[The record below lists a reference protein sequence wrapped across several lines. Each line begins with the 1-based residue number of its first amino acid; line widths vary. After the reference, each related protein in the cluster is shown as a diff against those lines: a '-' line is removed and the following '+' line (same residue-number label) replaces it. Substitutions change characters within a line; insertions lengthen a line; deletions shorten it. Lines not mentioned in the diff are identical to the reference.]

1 MLHTT
6 LLHGHKQGECSGM
19 CGIDNKLTLKGGKIH
34 KRQKERQKSFNIIVA
49 RDMIEENMFM
59 WY

>member
-1 MLHTT
+1 
-6 LLHGHKQGECSGM
+6 M